1 MCARTLRSSRWRTA
15 NELKVLHNL
24 TRRIIAIQL
33 QGHIFF
39 GNATILAAEVER
51 MIRLSIASR
60 DVCFIVLDF
69 TLVVG
74 IDSSAA
80 ETILSIFKY
89 CKKNRI
95 RLCYS
100 SGSSTGFP
108 CVFPLSSR
116 INALDHE
123 EISVL
128 FNHCTHCGASSSL
141 SSSSS
146 SSSSCS
152 ISLHECISCGMK
164 NRINRKKWVY
174 HSPNLDDALAW
185 CEDIIIIE
193 HRNKIKSVGV
203 HGHSV
208 GVTNTDNNNNG
219 LSQLKE
225 SLSLP
230 NIAMNIPTYLHQ
242 IYIMASNESPDRI
255 DRLLSYFVRDSIEQG
270 TVLWMQGTL
279 SDRAVLVISGR
290 LEHLLEEEADTRELV
305 YPGDYMSI
313 D

>member
-24 TRRIIAIQL
+24 TRRIIVIQL

-60 DVCFIVLDF
+60 DVSFIVLDF

-128 FNHCTHCGASSSL
+128 FNHCTHCGASSST
-141 SSSSS
+141 SSSS

-152 ISLHECISCGMK
+152 ISLYECISCGMK

-203 HGHSV
+203 HGQSV

-290 LEHLLEEEADTRELV
+290 LEHLLEEEADTREIV
-305 YPGDYMSI
+305 YPGDHMSI

>member
-1 MCARTLRSSRWRTA
+1 
-15 NELKVLHNL
+15 
-24 TRRIIAIQL
+24 
-33 QGHIFF
+33 
-39 GNATILAAEVER
+39 
-51 MIRLSIASR
+51 
-60 DVCFIVLDF
+60 
-69 TLVVG
+69 
-74 IDSSAA
+74 
-80 ETILSIFKY
+80 
-89 CKKNRI
+89 
-95 RLCYS
+95 
-100 SGSSTGFP
+100 
-108 CVFPLSSR
+108 
-116 INALDHE
+116 
-123 EISVL
+123 
-128 FNHCTHCGASSSL
+128 
-141 SSSSS
+141 
-146 SSSSCS
+146 
-152 ISLHECISCGMK
+152 MK

-203 HGHSV
+203 
-208 GVTNTDNNNNG
+208 TNTDNTHNNG

-230 NIAMNIPTYLHQ
+230 SIAMNIPTYLHQ

-290 LEHLLEEEADTRELV
+290 LEHLLEEEADTREIV

-313 D
+313 DRCIV